1 MLDGIININKE
12 KGYTSHDAVARLRG
26 ILKQKKIGHTGTLDP
41 DATGVLPVCLGKAT
55 QLCDLLTD
63 KEKTYRAVLLL
74 GKVTDT
80 QDISGQVLEEN
91 PLNVRPEEVRAC
103 IQDFEGDSMQI
114 PPMYSALKVKGKRLY
129 ELAREGVEVERQP
142 RPIHIRQITV
152 QDVSLPRVA
161 FEVTCGKG
169 TYIRTLCHDIGQKL
183 GCGGCMEEL
192 TRTRSGMFGIDQALT
207 LSQVEKLRDEGR
219 LGECLVSVE
228 QALEKYPRILCDPN
242 EDRLLNNG
250 NPLSLKGCGLDGE
263 EGWVRVCDS
272 QGIFKGIYQ
281 KRPGGEKYF
290 PVKMF
295 L

>member
-1 MLDGIININKE
+1 MLDGILNINKE

-55 QLCDLLTD
+55 RLCDLLTD
-63 KEKTYRAVLLL
+63 KEKAYRAVLLL

-80 QDISGQVLEEN
+80 QDVTGRTQEEN
-91 PLNVRPEEVRAC
+91 PVSVSQEEVCAC
-103 IQDFEGDSMQI
+103 IQSFEGDSMQI
-114 PPMYSALKVKGKRLY
+114 PPMYSACRVQGKRLY
-129 ELAREGVEVERQP
+129 ELAREGVEVERRP
-142 RPIHIRQITV
+142 RPIHIRRISIEA
-152 QDVSLPRVA
+152 VSLPRIT

-183 GCGGCMEEL
+183 GCGGCMEAL
-192 TRTRSGMFGIDQALT
+192 TRTRSGMFGIEQALT
-207 LSQVEKLRDEGR
+207 LAQVEKLRDEGR
-219 LGECLVSVE
+219 LGEYLVSIE
-228 QALEKYPRILCDPN
+228 QALGNYPRAICGED

-250 NPLSLKGCGLDGE
+250 NPLFLKDCGLDE

-272 QGIFKGIYQ
+272 RGTFKGIYQ
-281 KRPGGEKYF
+281 KKPGVEKYF